1 MTRMEK
7 NKKLIVIIVVI
18 AAVARAGML
27 WHQHTVEVKAA
38 AAAAQAKAA
47 AAAQPPAAPVAAV
60 APSAAQAVSASSST
74 VVSAQPGNAQG
85 QPDAK
90 QSGQQS
96 ALPVAL
102 ASLPLKVDVSTAIVF
117 EPKTD
122 KNPFI
127 SPEDLKKIEAE
138 KLRLWQ
144 IKNQARISAA
154 TAANENRPGAKIV
167 VQGIIGKQA
176 IVNNRTVSVGDTI
189 MGAKVLRISIDDNYV
204 TFVQDGVRFTK
215 QLK

>member
-1 MTRMEK
+1 MEK
-7 NKKLIVIIVVI
+7 NKKLIVIAVVI

-47 AAAQPPAAPVAAV
+47 ATAAAAQPPAAPVAAV

-74 VVSAQPGNAQG
+74 VTTAQPGNVQG
-85 QPDAK
+85 QPA
-90 QSGQQS
+90 STTGQQS

-102 ASLPLKVDVSTAIVF
+102 ASLPLKVDVSTEIAF
-117 EPKTD
+117 APKTD

-127 SPEDLKKIEAE
+127 SPEDLKKIAAE

-144 IKNQARISAA
+144 INHQAQIDARNQID
-154 TAANENRPGAKIV
+154 NNRPGAKIF